1 MNTLILITILSGLN
15 FRLKE
20 IETSIRS
27 QVAAEKRAHDI
38 VERLVLEDFTSEDFL
53 INSVNRLCY
62 IVFDLESRKGTTSR

>member
-38 VERLVLEDFTSEDFL
+38 VERLVLEDFISEDFL
-53 INSVNRLCY
+53 INSVNRLC
-62 IVFDLESRKGTTSR
+62 

>member
-53 INSVNRLCY
+53 INSVNRL
-62 IVFDLESRKGTTSR
+62 L